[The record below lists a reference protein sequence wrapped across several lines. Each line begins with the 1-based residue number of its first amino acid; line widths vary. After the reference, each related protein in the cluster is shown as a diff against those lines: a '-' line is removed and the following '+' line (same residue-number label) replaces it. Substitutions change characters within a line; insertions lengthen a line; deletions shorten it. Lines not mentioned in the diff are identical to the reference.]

1 MDNTD
6 NSTTPWYAKGLLF
19 ENCSCT
25 LVCPGH
31 VHFSQPC
38 THDRCLG
45 YWAIRV
51 DEGRFGGTNLVGMKM
66 VVTYDSPQHMIEGG
80 WVQQIVIDERADQAQ
95 RNALETIITGQA
107 GGPWGVLAR
116 FVGTRLPT
124 EYRRVDIVEEG
135 RLKKVNVAGFL
146 ESTVED
152 IKSRDK
158 VNPVTLG
165 NMFNQ
170 IHAATQGLALGT
182 SSCSVAPEGF
192 NLVNTHGLHS
202 RFSWSVK

>member
-1 MDNTD
+1 MGNAERHT
-6 NSTTPWYAKGLLF
+6 SWSAKGLLF
-19 ENCSCT
+19 ENCNCT

-45 YWAIRV
+45 YWAIRI
-51 DEGRFGGTNLVGMKM
+51 DEGHFGPTDLAGLNLVI
-66 VVTYDSPQHMIEGG
+66 TYDSPQHMIEGG
-80 WVQQIVIDERADQAQ
+80 WVQQIVIDERANPLQ
-95 RNALETIITGQA
+95 REALEAIITGRA
-107 GGPWGVLAR
+107 GGPWEVLAG

-124 EYRRVDIVEEG
+124 EYRRIDIVEVQ
-135 RLKKVNVAGFL
+135 RSKTVKVAGFI

-158 VNPVTLG
+158 QYPVMLS

-170 IHAATQGLALGT
+170 IHAAAQALALGT
-182 SSCSVAPEGF
+182 TSCSVGTEGF
-192 NLVNTHGLHS
+192 RLDKTHALHS
-202 RFSWSVK
+202 RFSWAVK

>member
-1 MDNTD
+1 MDKTGNDT
-6 NSTTPWYAKGLLF
+6 SWFAKGLLF
-19 ENCSCT
+19 ENCNCT

-38 THDRCLG
+38 THDRCVG
-45 YWAIRV
+45 YWAIRI
-51 DEGRFGGTNLVGMKM
+51 DEGHFGETDLAGMKM

-80 WVQQIVIDERADQAQ
+80 WVQQLVIDEGADPAQ
-95 RNALETIITGQA
+95 RHALETIITGQA
-107 GGPWGVLAR
+107 GGPWGVLAG

-135 RLKKVNVAGFL
+135 LTKKVEVAGFID
-146 ESTVED
+146 SAVED
-152 IKSRDK
+152 IKSKDK

-170 IHAATQGLALGT
+170 IHAPTQSLALGT
-182 SSCSVAPEGF
+182 TSCSVGQDGF
-192 NLVNTHGLHS
+192 NLDKTHALHS

>member
-1 MDNTD
+1 MDKSEN
-6 NSTTPWYAKGLLF
+6 NTPWYAKGLLF
-19 ENCSCT
+19 ESCNCT

-45 YWAIRV
+45 YWAIRI
-51 DEGRFGGTNLVGMKM
+51 DEGSYGDTELAGMKM

-95 RNALETIITGQA
+95 REALETIITGQA
-107 GGPWGVLAR
+107 GGPWGVLAS

-124 EYRRVDIVEEG
+124 EYRSVDIVEEG
-135 RLKKVNVAGFL
+135 RTKKVNVEGFI
-146 ESTVED
+146 ESVVED
-152 IKSRDK
+152 IKSKDK
-158 VNPVTLG
+158 ANPVTLG

-182 SSCSVAPEGF
+182 TSCSVGQDGF
-192 NLVNTHGLHS
+192 NLDKTHGLHS
-202 RFSWSVK
+202 QFNWSVK